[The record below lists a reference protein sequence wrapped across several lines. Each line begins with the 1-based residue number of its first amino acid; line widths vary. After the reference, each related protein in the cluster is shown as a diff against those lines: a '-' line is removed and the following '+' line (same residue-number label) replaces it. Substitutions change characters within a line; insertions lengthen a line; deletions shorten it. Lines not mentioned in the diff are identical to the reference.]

1 MDKEIFDE
9 NRIEETGCGM
19 VESESTLVD
28 QFSDEAIHE
37 YFNKL
42 YKKLENTEYEII
54 LRKIQFYN
62 DNNRFR
68 VQLFEKDNRNLQNKI
83 YKLKSIVESVFT
95 EPEYSWNWTR
105 LGYEYGG
112 YSLDTD
118 SKMPFICYKKAV
130 ELSNNDPY
138 YCFLLAECYEKGVG
152 IEKNLE
158 KAFEYYSLATKD
170 NDSYFIKKLA
180 DCYKNGIGTAIDEY
194 KAQELY
200 EKAKAIDYEA
210 SIQQQKKTFEGLRE
224 KLTEVN
230 IKNINSW
237 ISLGDCYKNGRG
249 TEKDL
254 SKATDCYNK
263 VLEYYEQTKTFD
275 KNYQIVLKHL
285 KELENGVISKQDQ
298 ILMLEKELT
307 EVTQDN
313 VGTWISLGDLY
324 KKLNPKNYQ
333 KAYECYKKVYNF
345 YEQIGTYD
353 ENYRRALKRLLVCFD
368 KEIVSDS
375 KDEKDVIMQKLRDYE
390 YKLFTENRYI

>member
-9 NRIEETGCGM
+9 DRSEELDCGM
-19 VESESTLVD
+19 MEYESTYVD

-37 YFNKL
+37 YFDKL
-42 YKKLENTEYEII
+42 YEKLENTEYEII

-68 VQLFEKDNRNLQNKI
+68 VQIFEKDNRNLQNKI

-95 EPEYSWNWTR
+95 EPEDSWNWTR
-105 LGYEYGG
+105 LGYEYAG

-118 SKMPFICYKKAV
+118 SKMPFMCYKKAV
-130 ELSNNDPY
+130 ELSNNCPY
-138 YCFLLAECYEKGVG
+138 YCYLLAECYEKGVG
-152 IEKNLE
+152 TEKNLE
-158 KAFEYYSLATKD
+158 KAFEYYSLATND
-170 NDSYFIKKLA
+170 NHSYFIKKLA
-180 DCYKNGIGTAIDEY
+180 DCYKNGIGTTIDEY

-200 EKAKAIDYEA
+200 EKAKALDYEA
-210 SIQQQKKTFEGLRE
+210 SIQQQKKTFEGLRD

-263 VLEYYEQTKTFD
+263 VLEYYDQTKAFD

-285 KELENGVISKQDQ
+285 KELKNGVITKQDQ

-313 VGTWISLGDLY
+313 VRTWISLGDLY

-353 ENYRRALKRLLVCFD
+353 ENYRRALNRLLVCFD

-375 KDEKDVIMQKLRDYE
+375 KGEKDVIKQKLLDYE
-390 YKLFTENRYI
+390 YKLFSENR

>member
-1 MDKEIFDE
+1 MNKEIFDE
-9 NRIEETGCGM
+9 DISEELDCGM
-19 VESESTLVD
+19 MEYESTYVD

-37 YFNKL
+37 YFDKL
-42 YKKLENTEYEII
+42 YEKLENTEYEII

-68 VQLFEKDNRNLQNKI
+68 VQIFEKDNRNLQNKI

-118 SKMPFICYKKAV
+118 SKMPFMCYKKAV

-138 YCFLLAECYEKGVG
+138 YCYLLAECYEKGVG
-152 IEKNLE
+152 TEKNLE

-170 NDSYFIKKLA
+170 NHSYFIKKLA
-180 DCYKNGIGTAIDEY
+180 DCYKNGIGTTIDEY

-200 EKAKAIDYEA
+200 EKAKALDYEA
-210 SIQQQKKTFEGLRE
+210 SIQQRKKTFEGLRD

-263 VLEYYEQTKTFD
+263 VLEYYDQTKAFD
-275 KNYQIVLKHL
+275 KNYQIALKHL
-285 KELENGVISKQDQ
+285 KELKNGVITKQDQ

-313 VGTWISLGDLY
+313 VRTWISLGDLY

-353 ENYRRALKRLLVCFD
+353 ENYRRALNRLLVCFD

-375 KDEKDVIMQKLRDYE
+375 KGEKDVINQKLRDYE
-390 YKLFTENRYI
+390 YKLFSENSI

>member
-1 MDKEIFDE
+1 MNKEIFDE
-9 NRIEETGCGM
+9 VRSEELDCGM
-19 VESESTLVD
+19 MEYESTYVD

-37 YFNKL
+37 YFDKL
-42 YKKLENTEYEII
+42 YEKLENTEYRDLLLNIETVYKFNLLRLQCI
-54 LRKIQFYN
+54 L
-62 DNNRFR
+62 DNNRT
-68 VQLFEKDNRNLQNKI
+68 LKEKNEQF
-83 YKLKSIVESVFT
+83 KSIVESVFT
-95 EPEYSWNWTR
+95 EPEYSWNWIS
-105 LGYEYGG
+105 LGHEYSG

-130 ELSNNDPY
+130 ELSNNFPY
-138 YCFLLAECYEKGVG
+138 DCYLLAECYEKGVG
-152 IEKNLE
+152 IEKNQE
-158 KAFEYYSLATKD
+158 KAFEYYSLAARD
-170 NDSYFIKKLA
+170 DHYYYFEKLA
-180 DCYKNGIGTAIDEY
+180 DCYKNGIGTAIDED

-200 EKAKAIDYEA
+200 EKAKVLAYEA
-210 SIQQQKKTFEGLRE
+210 KIQHQKDTFEGLRE

-313 VGTWISLGDLY
+313 VSTWISLGDLY

-390 YKLFTENRYI
+390 YKLFTENRYF

>member
-1 MDKEIFDE
+1 MNKEIFDE
-9 NRIEETGCGM
+9 VRSEELDCGM
-19 VESESTLVD
+19 MEYESTYVD

-37 YFNKL
+37 YFDKL
-42 YKKLENTEYEII
+42 YEKLENTEYEII

-68 VQLFEKDNRNLQNKI
+68 VQIFEKDNRNLQNKI

-118 SKMPFICYKKAV
+118 SKMPFMCYKKAV

-138 YCFLLAECYEKGVG
+138 YCYLLAECYEKGVG
-152 IEKNLE
+152 TEKNLE

-170 NDSYFIKKLA
+170 NHSYFIKKLA
-180 DCYKNGIGTAIDEY
+180 DCYKNGIGTTIDEY

-200 EKAKAIDYEA
+200 EKAKALDYEA
-210 SIQQQKKTFEGLRE
+210 SIQQKKKTFEGLRD

-263 VLEYYEQTKTFD
+263 VLEYYDQTKAFD

-285 KELENGVISKQDQ
+285 KELKNGVITKQDQ

-313 VGTWISLGDLY
+313 VRTWISLGDLY

-353 ENYRRALKRLLVCFD
+353 ENYRRALNRLLVCFD

-375 KDEKDVIMQKLRDYE
+375 KGEKDVINQKLRDYE
-390 YKLFTENRYI
+390 YKLFSENSI

>member
-9 NRIEETGCGM
+9 DRSEELDCGM
-19 VESESTLVD
+19 MEYESTYVD

-37 YFNKL
+37 YFDKL
-42 YKKLENTEYEII
+42 YEKLENTEYEII

-68 VQLFEKDNRNLQNKI
+68 VQIFEKDNRNLQNKI

-95 EPEYSWNWTR
+95 EPEDSWNWTR

-118 SKMPFICYKKAV
+118 SKMPFMCYKKAV
-130 ELSNNDPY
+130 ELSNNYPY
-138 YCFLLAECYEKGVG
+138 YCYLLAECYEKGVG
-152 IEKNLE
+152 TEKNLE
-158 KAFEYYSLATKD
+158 KAFEYYSLAIND
-170 NDSYFIKKLA
+170 NHSYFIKKLA
-180 DCYKNGIGTAIDEY
+180 DCYKNGIGTTIDEY

-200 EKAKAIDYEA
+200 EKAKALDYEA
-210 SIQQQKKTFEGLRE
+210 SIQQQKKTFEGLRD

-263 VLEYYEQTKTFD
+263 VLEYYDQTKAFD

-285 KELENGVISKQDQ
+285 KELKNGVITKQD
-298 ILMLEKELT
+298 
-307 EVTQDN
+307 
-313 VGTWISLGDLY
+313 
-324 KKLNPKNYQ
+324 
-333 KAYECYKKVYNF
+333 
-345 YEQIGTYD
+345 
-353 ENYRRALKRLLVCFD
+353 
-368 KEIVSDS
+368 
-375 KDEKDVIMQKLRDYE
+375 
-390 YKLFTENRYI
+390 

>member
-1 MDKEIFDE
+1 MNKEIFDE
-9 NRIEETGCGM
+9 VRSEELDCGM
-19 VESESTLVD
+19 MEYESTYVD

-37 YFNKL
+37 YFDKL
-42 YKKLENTEYEII
+42 YEKLENTEYEII

-68 VQLFEKDNRNLQNKI
+68 VQIFEKDNRNLQNKI

-118 SKMPFICYKKAV
+118 SKMPFMCYKKAV

-138 YCFLLAECYEKGVG
+138 YCYLLAECYEKGVG
-152 IEKNLE
+152 TEKNLE

-170 NDSYFIKKLA
+170 NHSYFIKKLA
-180 DCYKNGIGTAIDEY
+180 DCYKNGIGTTIDEY

-200 EKAKAIDYEA
+200 EKAKALDYEA
-210 SIQQQKKTFEGLRE
+210 SIQQRKKTFEGLRD

-263 VLEYYEQTKTFD
+263 VLEYYDQTKAFD

-285 KELENGVISKQDQ
+285 KELKNGVITKQDQ

-313 VGTWISLGDLY
+313 VRTWISLGDLY

-353 ENYRRALKRLLVCFD
+353 ENYRRALNRLLVCFD

-375 KDEKDVIMQKLRDYE
+375 KGEKDVINQKLRDYE
-390 YKLFTENRYI
+390 YKLFSENSI